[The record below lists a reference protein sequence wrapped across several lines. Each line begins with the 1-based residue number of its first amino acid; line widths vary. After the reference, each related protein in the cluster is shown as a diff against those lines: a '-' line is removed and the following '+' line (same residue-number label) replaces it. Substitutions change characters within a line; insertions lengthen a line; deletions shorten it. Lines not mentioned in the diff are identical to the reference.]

1 MTPQPPS
8 VQTFLPLALF
18 AAGSVLN
25 GFFAPTKGEK
35 GGQKPKTSRNVSQ
48 SVWLVLIAELSR
60 MGIWTNFDFGCYR
73 SSAFL
78 LPLLL
83 YLESAQKQREGIMG
97 SEKC

>member
-48 SVWLVLIAELSR
+48 CGEVLIAELSR